1 LKGGKKLKVKNILI
15 IFTAIIVLTT
25 ICQGEFTSLAN
36 NYSGNIGFEQVSDS
50 IISVRQ
56 PAEFEQMEAVLIRYP
71 FGIPYDLI
79 AEMSEDVEVITIVDT
94 VAHQN
99 DILDEF
105 ENNDVDLDN
114 CSFMI
119 APSNSYWT
127 RDYGP
132 WFVFS
137 ETEMELK
144 VVDFEYNRPRIH
156 DNNIPNVFSDH
167 QGLNYT
173 YMDLI
178 QTGGNYMTDGN
189 GIAISTDLVVEE
201 NPGKTLQDIQQI
213 MHQYLGITN
222 YHLPSDVNGEYI
234 KHIDCWAKY
243 LSPETILI
251 REVPETHPQYQ
262 EIEAA
267 VDYFETQI
275 SCYNTNYTIVRV
287 YTPNNEPYTNSL
299 ILNDKVLIPME
310 GTQWDDD
317 AIQTYEQAMP
327 GYEIIGFTAIDEP
340 WLSTDA
346 IHCRIKG
353 VPDRDMLYLDHFPL
367 QGDNGFTVRTKVI
380 PFSGENV
387 KDINLYWRI
396 EGETWSNIP
405 MNPLQDSWFESY
417 IPLQDYEENVVYYI
431 DAEDNAGNR
440 ATHPIPG
447 EADPHVFTVTNLPPT
462 IPAIDGQTEVKV
474 ETEYEYTFTSSD
486 PEENMVSYYIDWGD
500 GNITTWTDFE
510 SSDSTYT
517 ATHSWKN
524 QDEITIK
531 AKSKDTHGAES
542 EYEIIQVTLS
552 KQKDFYDTLIQFI
565 HQLIHLFPFLKIIL
579 V

>member
-1 LKGGKKLKVKNILI
+1 LKGGIKLKVNNILI

-36 NYSGNIGFEQVSDS
+36 NYSENIGFEQVSDS

-94 VAHQN
+94 VANQN

-137 ETEMELK
+137 EAEMELK

-156 DNNIPNVFSDH
+156 DNNIPNIFSDH

-189 GIAISTDLVVEE
+189 GIAISTDLVIEE
-201 NPGKTLQDIQQI
+201 NPGKTLEDIEQI
-213 MHQYLGITN
+213 MQQHLGITT

-243 LSPETILI
+243 LSPDTILI
-251 REVPETHPQYQ
+251 REVPQTHPQYQ

-267 VDYFETQI
+267 VDYFEMQT
-275 SCYNTNYTIVRV
+275 SCFNTTYTIVRV

-299 ILNDKVLIPME
+299 ILNDKVLVPLK
-310 GTQWDDD
+310 GTQWDDE
-317 AIQTYEQAMP
+317 AIDTYEQAMP

-340 WLSTDA
+340 LSPV
-346 IHCRIKG
+346 KG
-353 VPDRDMLYLDHFPL
+353 R
-367 QGDNGFTVRTKVI
+367 
-380 PFSGENV
+380 
-387 KDINLYWRI
+387 
-396 EGETWSNIP
+396 
-405 MNPLQDSWFESY
+405 
-417 IPLQDYEENVVYYI
+417 
-431 DAEDNAGNR
+431 
-440 ATHPIPG
+440 
-447 EADPHVFTVTNLPPT
+447 
-462 IPAIDGQTEVKV
+462 
-474 ETEYEYTFTSSD
+474 
-486 PEENMVSYYIDWGD
+486 
-500 GNITTWTDFE
+500 
-510 SSDSTYT
+510 
-517 ATHSWKN
+517 
-524 QDEITIK
+524 
-531 AKSKDTHGAES
+531 
-542 EYEIIQVTLS
+542 
-552 KQKDFYDTLIQFI
+552 
-565 HQLIHLFPFLKIIL
+565 
-579 V
+579 